1 VDFKEDVDDFGDRG
15 FKGETIGHRGGFQ
28 KPTNQRDFRNRIR
41 GQFS

>member
-28 KPTNQRDFRNRIR
+28 KPTNQRDFRNRTR